1 MEERVIALVGDVV
14 ASREIAQRVAFDQ
27 ALLRVLREL
36 SDRNPGILSPYTL
49 IGDEIQAVFGSADSL
64 FSDAVSIL
72 SAIHPER
79 MRFSFGVGT
88 LFTPINPDQATEM
101 DGPAF
106 HHARD
111 GVNELKQSHYLLH
124 LTGEEIPHLR
134 LMQQILFFVSHHMD
148 TWNENRIRTLV
159 MLRRKLPVK
168 EIAAELEISEPAV
181 YKTIRVGALQ
191 VVMSLFAEV
200 EGVINQSLSDRP

>member
-14 ASREIAQRVAFDQ
+14 ASREITERVAFDQ

-49 IGDEIQAVFGSADSL
+49 IGDEIQAVFGRADLL

-79 MRFSFGVGT
+79 MRLSFGVGT
-88 LFTPINPDQATEM
+88 LVTPINPDQATEM

-111 GVNELKQSHYLLH
+111 GVNELKESHYLLH
-124 LTGEEIPHLR
+124 LAGEGIPHLR
-134 LMQQILFFVSHHMD
+134 LLQQILFFVSHHMD
-148 TWNENRIRTLV
+148 AWNENRFRTLA
-159 MLRRKLPVK
+159 MLQRDLPVK
-168 EIAAELEISEPAV
+168 EIAAELQISEQAV
-181 YKTIRVGALQ
+181 YKTIQVGALK
-191 VVMSLFAEV
+191 VIMPLFAEV
-200 EGVINQSLSDRP
+200 EDVINQSLSDRA